1 MIKEKN
7 SLNLIEILDLY
18 NPNELS
24 LKNLLISNKYKIEI
38 YNYNTDVFTL
48 SNISLAN
55 KYLIVKAINYEFLL
69 KDNEV
74 INLEN
79 RKNIKKSNK
88 ILKEKVYEA
97 IYIYLENNDKKSDF
111 DIITSKY
118 IDKKFDYE
126 FSNFENLLNDLLIN
140 KIGDE
145 IFYSIENEN
154 ELYSLVFSN
163 LNLLKYNYKLKDKEK
178 YTICVLNLMLA
189 NKDII
194 EIENYN
200 RAKEIIKKLEI
211 FRQ

>member
-24 LKNLLISNKYKIEI
+24 LKNLLISNEYKIEI

-48 SNISLAN
+48 SNISLAS
-55 KYLIVKAINYEFLL
+55 KYLIVKTINYEFLL
-69 KDNEV
+69 KDNEI
-74 INLEN
+74 INLED

-88 ILKEKVYEA
+88 ILKEKVCEA

-194 EIENYN
+194 EVENYN